1 MYTIKRTRTEKNS
14 IVFQDTYAIESTDLQ
29 DALEF
34 YLKVCNKEMH
44 WLLLS
49 NIKVKVQLFKN
60 DELKNE
66 IDIHIKKSK

>member
-1 MYTIKRTRTEKNS
+1 MYTIKRTRTEKKS
-14 IVFQDTYAIESTDLQ
+14 IVFQDTYAIESTNLQ

-34 YLKVCNKEMH
+34 YLRVCNKEMQ

-60 DELKNE
+60 DELRNE